1 MSNTTQKNGE
11 APILTQPVAQLPLIE
26 ELAQFMHHRQF
37 DNLKEMLAF
46 SVSDLLKMEGFGYRC
61 LKNLYQVLEDNGC
74 EDLLRQE

>member
-1 MSNTTQKNGE
+1 MSNTTQENDE

-37 DNLKEMLAF
+37 ANLKEMLAF

>member
-1 MSNTTQKNGE
+1 
-11 APILTQPVAQLPLIE
+11 
-26 ELAQFMHHRQF
+26 MHHRQF
-37 DNLKEMLAF
+37 ANLKEMLAF